1 MSRSEIFFQNQFGG
15 WEHYQTKHNERD
27 AFRAASARAASTGK
41 RHKILDADGCLI
53 DLIDP

>member
-1 MSRSEIFFQNQFGG
+1 MSRSEIYVQTQFGR

-27 AFRAASARAASTGK
+27 AFRVASARAASTGK
-41 RHKILDADGCLI
+41 RHKILDEDGFLL

>member
-1 MSRSEIFFQNQFGG
+1 MGKSKVYVQTQFGR

-27 AFRAASARAASTGK
+27 AFRVASARAASTGK
-41 RHKILDADGCLI
+41 RHKILDEDGCLL